1 MISHITLVFLAKNLA
16 LAGKGSESR
25 AIFAD
30 PCQLPLIKAGG
41 VKDV

>member
-1 MISHITLVFLAKNLA
+1 MNIMLVFLAKNLA
-16 LAGKGSESR
+16 VVGKGSECR

-41 VKDV
+41 ARNVY